1 MEFTPNFEDDDEY
14 VRLFLKKGKNN
25 KENEDSK
32 VDELNRHARFYRYGV
47 RPEWL
52 EIHRII
58 QHKSVFGRV
67 EYLVRWKDIPCDG
80 ATWMKEENEFKI
92 PEFDKHVEIY
102 KEYRFALTGEGD
114 LDEDDPN
121 L

>member
-1 MEFTPNFEDDDEY
+1 MEFPPNFEDDDEY
-14 VRLFLKKGKNN
+14 VRLFLKKGKN
-25 KENEDSK
+25 KENDSK

-58 QHKSVFGRV
+58 QHKSVFGRI

-80 ATWMKEENEFKI
+80 ATWMKEKNEFKI
-92 PEFDKHVEIY
+92 PEFDKGPCI
-102 KEYRFALTGEGD
+102 
-114 LDEDDPN
+114 N
-121 L
+121 LEARLGVGGGL